1 MKQIETQ
8 SLKITSSCEPY
19 TPIYNLSFS
28 YAHSSNGGKSL
39 IREFTKDISKPF
51 NEVFDEEGVLVR
63 SELAKTLKSVIDEAT
78 GQ

>member
-8 SLKITSSCEPY
+8 SLKIRSSCEPY
-19 TPIYNLSFS
+19 TPIYNLTFS
-28 YAHSSNGGKSL
+28 YTHSSNGGKSL
-39 IREFTKDISKPF
+39 IREFKKDISKPF

-63 SELAKTLKSVIDEAT
+63 SELEKTLKSVIDEAT